1 MSPPVRWRDDES
13 VPSERRE
20 LLRRASGS
28 RALPKEVRTRSAA
41 RIRRLLVVPAAAGLF
56 LWMKSV
62 AAAGLCVLG
71 VVAAVHVVPALTHWV
86 APAPKPAP
94 VAPIPVRHRSV
105 PTGEGTPR
113 ADNAEVH
120 AESSPPIP
128 APVHAEAPTAPAP
141 APPPVVTNHAVPGPG
156 EGAHSDLVPV
166 DSLAREAAMLEQARA
181 ALDRNPSVALAI
193 ANRHAATFPAGSLG
207 VERELVAVQA
217 LQRLGRYAEARTR
230 GSGLL
235 EQARG
240 SIYEKRVKTMLE
252 TMASP

>member
-1 MSPPVRWRDDES
+1 MSPPVRWRDDQS
-13 VPSERRE
+13 VPSDRRE

-71 VVAAVHVVPALTHWV
+71 VVAAVHVVPALTHWA
-86 APAPKPAP
+86 APAAKPAP
-94 VAPIPVRHRSV
+94 VAPTPVRNRSV
-105 PTGEGTPR
+105 PAGERTPR
-113 ADNAEVH
+113 ADNAETH
-120 AESSPPIP
+120 AESPPIP
-128 APVHAEAPTAPAP
+128 EAVHTEAPTAPAA
-141 APPPVVTNHAVPGPG
+141 APPPVVTNHAMPGPG

-181 ALDRNPSVALAI
+181 ALDHNPSVALAI
-193 ANRHAATFPAGSLG
+193 ANRHATTFPVGSLG
-207 VERELVAVQA
+207 VERELLAVQA

-240 SIYEKRVKTMLE
+240 SIYEKRVKAMLE